1 MNTRTTTREH
11 RRDLWF
17 VLFFAVTVT
26 TGVYAQ
32 KPERVRRVMPGGELQ
47 QALEDASPNDII
59 TLAPGTYGGP
69 ITVNKGGDAWA
80 PVVIRAEEP
89 GTVTLTN
96 ATPPGFKLEFTN
108 IKGDLYR
115 APVRW
120 QVRWVMVE
128 GHRNLM
134 DYVTLAG
141 LETFR
146 AIGNDSRRMEDGPPE
161 GFAWENGLLYVRLLG
176 GGNPNRAGAEI
187 HRETNVFQ
195 KKTYTLWGGR
205 SFKQGDGFILDVRAP
220 HVVLEGLK
228 FHLAPDIAVQ
238 VNAADVTIRDCY
250 FDGCIRGIESLASAN
265 LTVEHCEY
273 SGYPTYQWV
282 RWGQLCGVNGKMGLW
297 NTIYASNLCNTF
309 IHHYGPSVKVRHCM
323 VYEAFD
329 GMWPRNMGTLDPRK
343 TSEYAYNLFMSAG
356 DECIEFDT
364 RTPINLRVHHNF
376 IMDATV
382 PLALSPIQGGGLML
396 DHNIVYV
403 SPERGLSHCTLLKF
417 DCPWRRSYGAPSR
430 GIILV
435 HNTLVNSH
443 HTLSWTKHNFVD
455 CVFENNVMMVNR
467 SSQWDQPGYVP
478 TKHNIYTGPNVDPK
492 HMPPM
497 LTGKQPG
504 FRQHPDFG
512 AEPLP
517 VLPLQEVG
525 LAVATPTF
533 HGPYVDFVL
542 RPDSPAVD
550 AGAPGT
556 EDEYHH
562 TARGKAPDL
571 GAIELGEIWT
581 FPRPGPRWA
590 VGKKMPWRP
599 ELPPSLHP
607 AWVGLDL
614 ALTSTRGPVSP

>member
-1 MNTRTTTREH
+1 MKSGAAGCESWIH
-11 RRDLWF
+11 LWF
-17 VLFFAVTVT
+17 GLLFAFAAS

-32 KPERVRRVMPGGELQ
+32 KPDRVRRVASNGELQ
-47 QALEDASPNDII
+47 QVLDDASPGDII
-59 TLAPGTYGGP
+59 TFAPGTYRGL
-69 ITVNKGGDAWA
+69 ITVNKGGNAEA
-80 PVVIRAEEP
+80 PVVLRAEEP

-96 ATPPGFKLEFTN
+96 AVAPGYKLAFAN
-108 IKGDLYR
+108 VKGDLYG
-115 APVRW
+115 APVPWRI
-120 QVRWVMVE
+120 RWVMVE

-161 GFAWENGLLYVRLLG
+161 GFAWEDGFLYVRLLAG
-176 GGNPNRAGAEI
+176 KDPNRAGVEI
-187 HRETNVFQ
+187 HRETNVFD

-205 SFKQGDGFILDVRAP
+205 SFKQGDGFLLDVRAP
-220 HVVLEGLK
+220 YVVLEGLK
-228 FHLAPDIAVQ
+228 FHIAPDIAVQ
-238 VNAADVTIRDCY
+238 VNADDVTIRDCH

-282 RWGQLCGVNGKMGLW
+282 RWGQLHGVNGRMGLW

-329 GMWPRNMGTLDPRK
+329 GIWPRNMGTLDPEK

-364 RTPINLRVHHNF
+364 RQAINLRVHHNI

-382 PLALSPIQGGGLML
+382 PLALSPVQGGGLTI

-403 SPERGLSHCTLLKF
+403 SPERGLKHCTLLKF
-417 DCPWRRSYGAPSR
+417 DCPWRRDYGVPSR
-430 GIILV
+430 GITFV
-435 HNTLVNSH
+435 HNTLVNSY
-443 HTLSWTKHNFVD
+443 HTLSWTKHRFID

-467 SSQWDQPGYVP
+467 SSPWEQEGYEP
-478 TKHNIYTGPNVDPK
+478 TEHNIYTGPNVNPS

-497 LTGKQPG
+497 LTGTEPG
-504 FRQHPDFG
+504 FVTAPDFT
-512 AEPLP
+512 AAALP
-517 VLPLQEVG
+517 VLPLQEAG
-525 LAVATPTF
+525 LAEATPAF
-533 HGPYVDFVL
+533 AGEYVDFHL
-542 RPDSPAVD
+542 RADSPAVD
-550 AGAPGT
+550 AGAPDTGA
-556 EDEYHH
+556 EYHH
-562 TARGKAPDL
+562 KTSGPAPDL
-571 GAIELGEIWT
+571 GAIELGDTWE

-590 VGKKMPWRP
+590 VGQYRPWRP

-607 AWVGLDL
+607 RWVGLAGHD
-614 ALTSTRGPVSP
+614 